1 MQGST
6 RTKESQE
13 ISALARNLRNSVQHL
28 EPGKDWRVV
37 AYGVF
42 LLIFFL
48 LENAKQPLQ
57 QQQKL
62 ASSNPA
68 MINLLNS
75 STANTINNEA
85 NAVMVNAIHNSAVN
99 QTFFTRKMTIPNVAN
114 ARLLNHTNLIALNA
128 RLQEQPGQQQSQQVQ
143 QVQQLQQ
150 VQQPQ
155 QQAQTITLASVNSA
169 NFTNFTPK
177 RLVANSGESAS
188 NQTAL
193 SALLVGTPAADRPEI
208 VGQNNDTLLL
218 EKLSSGSTNAF
229 IQQNTK
235 NPTATAPNATLSTR
249 YMLQQ
254 SPKANAILS
263 PLSSPPPP
271 NANVNITSA
280 TVNVQGLN
288 IAQLQSIQGLQV
300 LAQPFSVFNVSS
312 TGNIQG
318 HPNLIVTLPVT
329 TATQTSNAVVSSQ
342 ATQVVSGGAN
352 GQAVGGVSVN
362 NISVTPPTVVLANT
376 GTSNLGESRL
386 LYYLL
391 VTQSDEITTLICLRK
406 YCVLPTDPNPIF
418 LIKSILQFPEK

>member
-1 MQGST
+1 M
-6 RTKESQE
+6 
-13 ISALARNLRNSVQHL
+13 QHL
-28 EPGKDWRVV
+28 EPGKNSRFL
-37 AYGVF
+37 AYGIP

-48 LENAKQPLQ
+48 LENAKQQLQ
-57 QQQKL
+57 QQPQQKL

-75 STANTINNEA
+75 STASTINNEA
-85 NAVMVNAIHNSAVN
+85 NTVMVNAIHNSAVN

-143 QVQQLQQ
+143 QQLQQQ

-177 RLVANSGESAS
+177 RIVASSSESAS

-235 NPTATAPNATLSTR
+235 NPTATAPNASLSTR
-249 YMLQQ
+249 HQFMLQQ

-329 TATQTSNAVVSSQ
+329 TSTQTSNSVVSSQ
-342 ATQVVSGGAN
+342 ATQVVSGGAS

-376 GTSNLGESRL
+376 GTSNLGKFIYYT
-386 LYYLL
+386 YYLL
-391 VTQSDEITTLICLRK
+391 LKL
-406 YCVLPTDPNPIF
+406 
-418 LIKSILQFPEK
+418 